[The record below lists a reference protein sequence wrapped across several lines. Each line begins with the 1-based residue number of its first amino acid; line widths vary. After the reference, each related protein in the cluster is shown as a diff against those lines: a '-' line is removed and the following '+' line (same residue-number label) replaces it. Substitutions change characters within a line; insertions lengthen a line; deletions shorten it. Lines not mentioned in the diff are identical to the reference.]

1 MPKPIDATGLTEET
15 KDGAR
20 EEVGHGVSS
29 TLKKIPFIALNSANL
44 NYTP

>member
-1 MPKPIDATGLTEET
+1 MPKPIDATAAMTEET

-29 TLKKIPFIALNSANL
+29 TLKKIPFIAL
-44 NYTP
+44 T